1 MVVRSDR
8 PAHANR
14 RPKSLP
20 GVADDTQA
28 HGRKVLIAL
37 MATLVAGLAIFWSM
51 TQARAG
57 GTVDDQMACT
67 PDVFKLCSSEI
78 PSEDRIVVCLN
89 KKISQLSP
97 ACRKVMDGDEHPK
110 RHSRR

>member
-1 MVVRSDR
+1 MIASPFR
-8 PAHANR
+8 PAAAKQRSQALTAADHAQAYR
-14 RPKSLP
+14 RRA
-20 GVADDTQA
+20 VI
-28 HGRKVLIAL
+28 VLT
-37 MATLVAGLAIFWSM
+37 ATLVAGLAVFWSM

-57 GTVDDQMACT
+57 GTVDEQMACT
-67 PDVFKLCSSEI
+67 PDVFRLCSAEI

-97 ACRKVMDGDEHPK
+97 ACRKVMDGDDHPK

>member
-1 MVVRSDR
+1 MVVRSERATTHNRQPYSPPAAADVG
-8 PAHANR
+8 PAHAG
-14 RPKSLP
+14 KIM
-20 GVADDTQA
+20 
-28 HGRKVLIAL
+28 IAL
-37 MATLVAGLAIFWSM
+37 MAPLVAGLAIFWSM

-57 GTVDDQMACT
+57 GTVDEQMACT
-67 PDVFKLCSSEI
+67 PDVFRLCSSEI

-97 ACRKVMDGDEHPK
+97 ACRKVMDGDDHPK

>member
-1 MVVRSDR
+1 MVVKSNRAT
-8 PAHANR
+8 AHIR
-14 RPKSLP
+14 RPKSLAA
-20 GVADDTQA
+20 VADGAQTRD
-28 HGRKVLIAL
+28 RKILIAL
-37 MATLVAGLAIFWSM
+37 MASLVAGLAIFWSM
-51 TQARAG
+51 TLARAG

-67 PDVFKLCSSEI
+67 PDVFRLCSSEI

-97 ACRKVMDGDEHPK
+97 ACRKVMDGDDHPK